1 MRTAKDLHGPAR
13 TIYACELEG
22 CPQCEAP
29 LEVARYLN
37 GRKTVQTMN
46 GVVHVAYRPKVCV
59 QAECAGAGLA
69 LPSATWAHIAP
80 KYGTYGFDVIAQ
92 IGWARQNEHAWF
104 AKIQVQLAT
113 RVQIS
118 ESQVRY
124 VYHQK
129 YLPLMA
135 CQERQHLAELQTL
148 ARTRGLILGLDGLV
162 VEGGE
167 PQLWV
172 VRELQTGW
180 TLRCGWLSCE
190 DQPAFTAFL
199 QPIADL
205 DLCIR
210 AVMQDKQRGL
220 VPVVQTVFP
229 EAHQGFCQ
237 AHYFKNAAAPVAD
250 ADEQLKLTL
259 RQAVREDV
267 GDLIRHK
274 QAETPEILTVTGLL
288 PSPLPAATPAS
299 LSPATPAAP
308 DPAAERETLIQALLR
323 RVRYLLTLKGR
334 APFRLA
340 GLETLAPAASAGV
353 YDRLHE
359 VVQCLNQLRR
369 QHADPRLEHLR
380 TGLRQALTAVRS
392 DYAEIHQAAAW
403 LEELALILDP
413 DRHPARRGKTVRK
426 EWQAS
431 LDRMEADAPPSPRL
445 TEWSAT
451 IRRVSESYAPGLF
464 YTYDI
469 PGLPRT
475 NNGRE
480 SEFRDLRRRLLG
492 TTGQVGATKRL
503 LQREGAWELIPRLP
517 SLSETVEALA
527 GVDPQEFQ
535 QEQARVRAHRDR
547 FRLQTRS
554 AKQSQGQL
562 KNIIRRWKALSATEG
577 PK

>member
-1 MRTAKDLHGPAR
+1 MRTAKDFPTLTPMVYR
-13 TIYACELEG
+13 CELEE
-22 CPQCEAP
+22 CPRCEAP
-29 LEVARYLN
+29 LEVAPYVN
-37 GRKTVQTMN
+37 GRKTVQTLN
-46 GVVHVAYRPKVCV
+46 GVVRVAYRPKVCV
-59 QAECAGAGLA
+59 QEACAAAGLA
-69 LPSATWAHIAP
+69 LPSATWAHVAP

-92 IGWARQNEHAWF
+92 IGWARQKEHTWF
-104 AKIQVQLAT
+104 EKIQAQLAP
-113 RVQIS
+113 RIRIS

-124 VYHQK
+124 MYHRQ

-135 CQERQHLAELQTL
+135 CQERQHLPELQTL

-172 VRELQTGW
+172 VRELQMGW
-180 TLRCGWLSCE
+180 TLRCGWLNSE
-190 DQPAFTAFL
+190 DTAAFTAFL

-205 DLCIR
+205 DLCVW

-229 EAHQGFCQ
+229 GAYQAFCQ

-250 ADEQLKLTL
+250 ADEQMKITL

-267 GDLIRHK
+267 GDLIRQK
-274 QAETPEILTVTGLL
+274 QAEIPEILTVTGLL

-299 LSPATPAAP
+299 RTPATGVAP
-308 DPAAERETLIQALLR
+308 DPAAEREALVQDLLR

-340 GLETLAPAASAGV
+340 GLEM
-353 YDRLHE
+353 YDRLRD
-359 VVQCLNQLRR
+359 VVQCLNQLLR
-369 QHADPRLEHLR
+369 HHSDPRLERLR
-380 TGLRQALTAVRS
+380 AGLRQALNAVRT
-392 DYAEIHQAAAW
+392 DYADIHQAAAW
-403 LEELALILDP
+403 LEELAQILDP
-413 DRHPARRGKTVRK
+413 DLHPARRGKTVRK
-426 EWQAS
+426 EWRAC
-431 LDRMEADAPPSPRL
+431 LDRMEADAMASSRL

-464 YTYDI
+464 HTYDI

-503 LQREGAWELIPRLP
+503 LQREGAWELIPGLP
-517 SLSETVEALA
+517 SLLETVEALA

-535 QEQARVRAHRDR
+535 QEQARVLAQRDR

-562 KNIIRRWKALSATEG
+562 KNILRRWKALPATKV

>member
-1 MRTAKDLHGPAR
+1 MRTARDFPAL
-13 TIYACELEG
+13 TPTVYTCELEW
-22 CPQCEAP
+22 CPHCEAP
-29 LEVARYLN
+29 LEVAQYVN
-37 GRKTVQTMN
+37 GRKTVQTLN
-46 GVVHVAYRPKVCV
+46 GVVRVAYRPKVCV
-59 QAECAGAGLA
+59 REACAAVGQA
-69 LPSATWAHIAP
+69 LPSAAWAHVAP

-92 IGWARQNEHAWF
+92 IGWARQKEHAWF
-104 AKIQVQLAT
+104 ERIQAQLAP
-113 RVQIS
+113 RIHIS

-124 VYHQK
+124 VYHRK

-135 CQERQHLAELQTL
+135 CQERQHLAELQLL
-148 ARTRGLILGLDGLV
+148 ARTQGLIIGLDGLV

-172 VRELQTGW
+172 VRELQKGW
-180 TLRCGWLSCE
+180 TLRCGWPSCE
-190 DQPAFTAFL
+190 DAPAFTAFL

-205 DLCIR
+205 DLCVR

-220 VPVVQTVFP
+220 VPAVQKVFP
-229 EAHQGFCQ
+229 HAKQGFCQ
-237 AHYFKNAAAPVAD
+237 AHYFQNVAVPVAD
-250 ADEQLKLTL
+250 ADEQMKIAL

-267 GDLIRHK
+267 GDLIRQK
-274 QAETPEILTVTGLL
+274 QAENPEVLTVTGLL
-288 PSPLPAATPAS
+288 PSPLPATTPAS
-299 LSPATPAAP
+299 RSPATHMVP
-308 DPAAERETLIQALLR
+308 DPAAEREALVQDLLR

-340 GLETLAPAASAGV
+340 GLEM
-353 YDRLHE
+353 YDRLQE
-359 VVQCLNQLRR
+359 VVQCLNQVLRH
-369 QHADPRLEHLR
+369 HADPRLERLR
-380 TGLRQALTAVRS
+380 AGLRQALNAVRP
-392 DYAEIHQAAAW
+392 DYADIHQAAAW
-403 LEELALILDP
+403 LEDLAQILDP

-426 EWQAS
+426 EWRAR
-431 LDRMEADAPPSPRL
+431 LDQMEADATVSSRL
-445 TEWSAT
+445 TEWSAA

-464 YTYDI
+464 HTYDI

-503 LQREGAWELIPRLP
+503 LQREGAWELIPGLP

-527 GVDPQEFQ
+527 RVDTQEFL

-547 FRLQTRS
+547 FPLQTRS

-562 KNIIRRWKALSATEG
+562 KNILRRWKALPATEA

>member
-1 MRTAKDLHGPAR
+1 MRTAKDFSILTP
-13 TIYACELEG
+13 TVYTCELEV
-22 CPQCEAP
+22 CSQCEAP
-29 LEVARYLN
+29 LEIANYLT
-37 GRKTVQTMN
+37 GLKTVQTMM
-46 GVVHVAYRPKVCV
+46 GVVRVAYRPKVCV
-59 QAECAGAGLA
+59 QATCPAAGRA
-69 LPSATWAHIAP
+69 LPSATWAHVAP

-92 IGWARQNEHAWF
+92 IGWTRQKERAWF
-104 AKIQVQLAT
+104 EKIQAQLAP
-113 RVQIS
+113 RIQIS

-129 YLPLMA
+129 YLPLMV
-135 CQERQHLAELQTL
+135 CQERQHLAELQAL
-148 ARTRGLILGLDGLV
+148 ARRRGLILGLDGLV

-172 VRELQTGW
+172 VRELQMGW
-180 TLRCGWLSCE
+180 TLRCGWLNSE
-190 DQPAFTAFL
+190 DTAAFTAFL

-205 DLCIR
+205 DLCVR

-220 VPVVQTVFP
+220 VPVVQVVFP
-229 EAHQGFCQ
+229 HAKQGFCQ
-237 AHYFKNAAAPVAD
+237 THYFKNAAAPVAE
-250 ADEQLKLTL
+250 ADEQMKITL
-259 RQAVREDV
+259 RQAVREEV
-267 GDLIRHK
+267 GDLIRQK

-288 PSPLPAATPAS
+288 PSPLPT
-299 LSPATPAAP
+299 ATPAAP
-308 DPAAERETLIQALLR
+308 DPTAEHEALVQDLLQ

-340 GLETLAPAASAGV
+340 GLEM

-359 VVQCLNQLRR
+359 VVQCLNQLLRYR
-369 QHADPRLEHLR
+369 SDPRLERLR
-380 TGLRQALTAVRS
+380 AGLRQALAAVRS

-403 LEELALILDP
+403 LEALAEILDP
-413 DRHPARRGKTVRK
+413 DLHPARRGKTVRK
-426 EWQAS
+426 EWRAC
-431 LDRMEADAPPSPRL
+431 LDRMEADATASPRL

-464 YTYDI
+464 HTYNI

-480 SEFRDLRRRLLG
+480 SEFRDVRRRLLG

-503 LQREGAWELIPRLP
+503 LQREGAWELIPGLP
-517 SLSETVEALA
+517 SLAETVEALA

-562 KNIIRRWKALSATEG
+562 KNILRRWKALPATEV

>member
-1 MRTAKDLHGPAR
+1 MRTAKDFPCLTP
-13 TIYACELEG
+13 TLYTCELEA

-29 LEVARYLN
+29 LEIANYLT
-37 GRKTVQTMN
+37 GLKTVQTLT
-46 GVVHVAYRPKVCV
+46 GVVRMAYRPKVCV
-59 QAECAGAGLA
+59 QAACAGAGRA
-69 LPSATWAHIAP
+69 LPSAPWAHVAP

-92 IGWARQNEHAWF
+92 IGWARQKEHAWF
-104 AKIQVQLAT
+104 ERIQVQLAP
-113 RVQIS
+113 RIQIS
-118 ESQVRY
+118 ESEVRY
-124 VYHQK
+124 VYHRQ
-129 YLPLMA
+129 YLPLLA
-135 CQERQHLAELQTL
+135 CQERQHLPELQAL
-148 ARTRGLILGLDGLV
+148 ARRQGLILGLDGLV

-172 VRELQTGW
+172 VRELQMGW

-190 DQPAFTAFL
+190 DAPAFTAFL

-205 DLCIR
+205 DLWVR

-220 VPVVQTVFP
+220 VPAVQKVFP
-229 EAHQGFCQ
+229 QAKQGFCQ
-237 AHYFKNAAAPVAD
+237 AHYFQNAAEPVAD
-250 ADEQLKLTL
+250 ADEQMKIAL
-259 RQAVREDV
+259 RQAVRDDV
-267 GDLIRHK
+267 GDLIRQK
-274 QAETPEILTVTGLL
+274 QAENPEILTVTGLL

-299 LSPATPAAP
+299 RSPATRVVP
-308 DPAAERETLIQALLR
+308 DPAAEREALVQDLLR

-340 GLETLAPAASAGV
+340 GLEM

-359 VVQCLNQLRR
+359 VVQCLNQLLRH
-369 QHADPRLEHLR
+369 HADPRLERLR
-380 TGLRQALTAVRS
+380 AGLRQALSVVRTNYT
-392 DYAEIHQAAAW
+392 DIHQAAAW
-403 LEELALILDP
+403 LEDLAQILDP
-413 DRHPARRGKTVRK
+413 DLHPARRGKAVRK

-431 LDRMEADAPPSPRL
+431 LDRMEVDATVSSRL

-451 IRRVSESYAPGLF
+451 IRKVSESYAPGLF
-464 YTYDI
+464 HTYDI

-503 LQREGAWELIPRLP
+503 LQREGAWELIPSLP
-517 SLSETVEALA
+517 SFSETVEALA
-527 GVDPQEFQ
+527 GVDPQEFL
-535 QEQARVRAHRDR
+535 QEQARVLAHRDR

-562 KNIIRRWKALSATEG
+562 KNILRRWKALPATKV